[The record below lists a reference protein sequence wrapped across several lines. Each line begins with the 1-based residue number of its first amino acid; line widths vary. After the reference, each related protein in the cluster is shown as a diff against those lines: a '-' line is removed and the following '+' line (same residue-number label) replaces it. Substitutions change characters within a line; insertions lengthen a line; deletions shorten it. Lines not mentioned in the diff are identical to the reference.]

1 MSVTKVI
8 IVLHSQHLDMIPFFF
23 GDCKFFSGERV
34 KIFWK
39 NRENFLKKFFWS
51 SLIFILKHGLEMGF
65 ESVLLANLPFLR
77 LGGEDTNQNK
87 TKTGK
92 KKKRTNQPKHLL

>member
-39 NRENFLKKFFWS
+39 NRENFFKKFFFEFS
-51 SLIFILKHGLEMGF
+51 DFYSFMGF
-65 ESVLLANLPFLR
+65 ENGF
-77 LGGEDTNQNK
+77 
-87 TKTGK
+87 
-92 KKKRTNQPKHLL
+92 

>member
-1 MSVTKVI
+1 MIIKYTKNTEKAFMSVTKVI

-23 GDCKFFSGERV
+23 WDCKFFSGERV

-51 SLIFILKHGLEMGF
+51 SLIFILLWGLKMGF
-65 ESVLLANLPFLR
+65 ESVLYFYTLSVRFFIFF
-77 LGGEDTNQNK
+77 
-87 TKTGK
+87 
-92 KKKRTNQPKHLL
+92 

>member
-39 NRENFLKKFFWS
+39 NRENFLKKFF
-51 SLIFILKHGLEMGF
+51 LEFSDFYSFMGF
-65 ESVLLANLPFLR
+65 ENGF
-77 LGGEDTNQNK
+77 
-87 TKTGK
+87 
-92 KKKRTNQPKHLL
+92 